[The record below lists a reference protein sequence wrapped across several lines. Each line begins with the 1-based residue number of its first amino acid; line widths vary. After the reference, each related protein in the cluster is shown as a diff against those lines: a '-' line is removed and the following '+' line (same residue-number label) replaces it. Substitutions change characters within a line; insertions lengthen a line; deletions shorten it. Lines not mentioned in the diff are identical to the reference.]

1 MSRETPT
8 DRAGAQHAS
17 DRRRSA
23 FGNRQARHGWV
34 EALVVVLAGFLV
46 MAVVAALG
54 LWAAGAAG
62 LPGAAFPRVVAG
74 VVVMAVGGSVR
85 FSGDAGALAETRADM
100 SVVPLSVTVA
110 GALVIAA
117 GILRPLRHR
126 AVAGARELAGWGG
139 RLAVLWVLA
148 LVGLSFLARQ
158 TFAVPAGSE
167 TLSDIGELLDIS
179 PRIGFETDLP
189 LTLLFGLLWLV
200 GLFVLTLLVSR
211 RAPLPARLLRFQ
223 ESVRPAAFAMVVMLL
238 VCVALGAV
246 IGLVS
251 AAAQGGAA
259 DKLAVVLLCLP
270 NLMWLALTVG
280 LGASWE
286 GRVEGQPFE
295 LPMPHALDTV
305 LRNADDSTLNLRSL
319 TEIDGRWWWLAVAA
333 GILVLA
339 CAFLMAA
346 RSPAH
351 MRAWQHGVHM
361 AVALALTVLTICL
374 LGRVS
379 AHFALSVLGIG
390 DLGGG
395 LSGEVSLRPQL
406 WTALGFAVLW
416 GFIGGFLGGLLARP
430 VHRRGEVRAAGRP
443 TAAHRA

>member
-1 MSRETPT
+1 MPT
-8 DRAGAQHAS
+8 DRAGAQHAYD
-17 DRRRSA
+17 DRQRSVPVP
-23 FGNRQARHGWV
+23 RQARHGWL
-34 EALVVVLAGFLV
+34 EALVVVLAGLLV

-54 LWAAGAAG
+54 LWAAGASR

-85 FSGDAGALAETRADM
+85 LAGDVGALARTRADL

-110 GALVIAA
+110 GALVIAV

-126 AVAGARELAGWGG
+126 AVAEARELAGWAG
-139 RLAVLWVLA
+139 RLAVLWALA

-158 TFAVPAGSE
+158 TFAVPTGSE
-167 TLSDIGELLDIS
+167 TLSDLGDLLDIS

-211 RAPLPARLLRFQ
+211 RAPLPARLVRFQ
-223 ESVRPAAFAMVVMLL
+223 ESVRPAAFAMVVLLL
-238 VCVALGAV
+238 VCVALGTV
-246 IGLVS
+246 VGLVS
-251 AAAQGGAA
+251 AATGGGAA
-259 DKLAVVLLCLP
+259 DELAVVLLCLP
-270 NLMWLALTVG
+270 NLTWLALTVG

-286 GRVEGQPFE
+286 GRVEGQPLD

-305 LRNADDSTLNLRSL
+305 LRSANESVLNLRSL
-319 TEIDGRWWWLAVAA
+319 TEVDGRWWWLAVAA
-333 GILVLA
+333 GILVPA

-346 RSPAH
+346 WSPAR
-351 MRAWQHGVHM
+351 MRAWQHAVHM
-361 AVALALTVLTICL
+361 AVALTLTVLTICL
-374 LGRVS
+374 VGRVS
-379 AHFALSVLGIG
+379 AHFALSILGLG

-395 LSGEVSLRPQL
+395 LSGEVSLHPQM

-430 VHRRGEVRAAGRP
+430 VHRRGEIGAAGRP
-443 TAAHRA
+443 AAAHQS

>member
-1 MSRETPT
+1 
-8 DRAGAQHAS
+8 
-17 DRRRSA
+17 
-23 FGNRQARHGWV
+23 
-34 EALVVVLAGFLV
+34 

-54 LWAAGAAG
+54 LWAAGASR

-85 FSGDAGALAETRADM
+85 LAGDVGALARTRADL

-110 GALVIAA
+110 GALVIAV

-126 AVAGARELAGWGG
+126 AVAEARELAGWAG
-139 RLAVLWVLA
+139 RLAVLWALA

-158 TFAVPAGSE
+158 TFAVPTGSE
-167 TLSDIGELLDIS
+167 TLSDLGDLLDIS

-211 RAPLPARLLRFQ
+211 RAPLPARLVRFQ
-223 ESVRPAAFAMVVMLL
+223 ESVRPAAFAMVVLLL
-238 VCVALGAV
+238 VCVALGTV
-246 IGLVS
+246 VGLVS
-251 AAAQGGAA
+251 AATGGGAA
-259 DKLAVVLLCLP
+259 DELAVVLLCLP
-270 NLMWLALTVG
+270 NLTWLALTVG

-286 GRVEGQPFE
+286 GRVEGQPLD

-305 LRNADDSTLNLRSL
+305 LRSANESVLNLRSL
-319 TEIDGRWWWLAVAA
+319 TEVDGRWWWLAVAA
-333 GILVLA
+333 GILVPA

-346 RSPAH
+346 WSPAR
-351 MRAWQHGVHM
+351 MRAWQHAVHM
-361 AVALALTVLTICL
+361 AVALTLTVLTICL
-374 LGRVS
+374 VGRVS
-379 AHFALSVLGIG
+379 AHFALSILGLG

-395 LSGEVSLRPQL
+395 LSGEVSLHPQM

-430 VHRRGEVRAAGRP
+430 VHRRGEIGAAGRP
-443 TAAHRA
+443 AAAHQS